1 MNPDD
6 DTIPTEPEAT
16 AEPVRPPRVN
26 RVRVLP
32 TPPKPAPPD
41 KTAGRIVNVNCRA
54 GNGGCGSQQ
63 VEIRST
69 KNIPSGGRAI
79 RYRCLKC
86 KQIFQINL

>member
-1 MNPDD
+1 MNSDEHDD
-6 DTIPTEPEAT
+6 AVLEEA
-16 AEPVRPPRVN
+16 PVRPAPPPRVN
-26 RVRVLP
+26 KVRVLP
-32 TPPKPAPPD
+32 KPPVAPPPD

-69 KNIPSGGRAI
+69 KNIPTGGRAI